1 VAEFDQDGKTITG
14 GQVLQIVEVVKT
26 FALRR
31 VSVETN
37 GIGGFAPTVLKA
49 ALKQAKIHDCGVS
62 EINNTANKNK
72 RILEALEDPLASGTL
87 WAHTSVVYA
96 AEGPQ
101 PHDQMRDWNPAIKDQ
116 PDDDLDSL
124 AGAVSETPERIG
136 RFTGWNPPGKGG
148 TIGAHQRACTRWSW
162 KADTA
167 APGNQPRAP

>member
-1 VAEFDQDGKTITG
+1 
-14 GQVLQIVEVVKT
+14 VLQIVQVVKD

-87 WAHTSVVYA
+87 WAHTSVLYA
-96 AEGPQ
+96 ADGPGLRPDAGLEPGDHRPAGRRHRLPGRRRERDARADRPGRGLDYAGTQGRDDWRPSAGVHEVELEG
-101 PHDQMRDWNPAIKDQ
+101 
-116 PDDDLDSL
+116 
-124 AGAVSETPERIG
+124 
-136 RFTGWNPPGKGG
+136 
-148 TIGAHQRACTRWSW
+148 
-162 KADTA
+162 
-167 APGNQPRAP
+167 

>member
-1 VAEFDQDGKTITG
+1 
-14 GQVLQIVEVVKT
+14 VLQIVETVKT

-87 WAHTSVVYA
+87 WAHMSVVQ
-96 AEGPQ
+96 GPAY
-101 PHDQMRDWNPAIKDQ
+101 DQMRDWNPAIKEQ

-136 RFTGWNPPGKGG
+136 RLAGWNPPGQGRDDWRPSAG
-148 TIGAHQRACTRWSW
+148 VHEVELEG
-162 KADTA
+162 
-167 APGNQPRAP
+167 